1 MKFSITNTAI
11 RLVKSGFFIC
21 CVAGPAVRLPAA
33 IVCDG
38 DPVPAMLTATNS
50 TLSVLGSNIDGFL
63 FKLASPVGN
72 DTHLSVA
79 YNGTAKNGIDVQ
91 SLPASVLI
99 TAGATSA
106 LVTVKPKANYPFST
120 KSLSATITQSDNVCV
135 VLGSPKT
142 ATITLI
148 GFDPPRLDA
157 AVLDSTKMVLSW
169 WAPVTRYGLQS
180 AHQLTPSSWLTVT
193 NAPAGVQ
200 GTNQFTLTRSSSA
213 LFYRLMKP

>member
-1 MKFSITNTAI
+1 
-11 RLVKSGFFIC
+11 
-21 CVAGPAVRLPAA
+21 
-33 IVCDG
+33 
-38 DPVPAMLTATNS
+38 MLTATNS
-50 TLSVLGSNIDGFL
+50 TLSVLGSNIGGFL

-106 LVTVKPKANYPFST
+106 RVTVKPKANYPFST

-148 GFDPPRLDA
+148 GFDPPRR
-157 AVLDSTKMVLSW
+157 SEEHTSE
-169 WAPVTRYGLQS
+169 LQS
-180 AHQLTPSSWLTVT
+180 LTNLVC
-193 NAPAGVQ
+193 
-200 GTNQFTLTRSSSA
+200 R
-213 LFYRLMKP
+213 